1 MVFHDLLFQDGEM
14 EGVSQFK
21 ELIYTMKVQ
30 EIGED
35 TLRKGNFSVKWC
47 YSYLCA
53 ETRVNLPAKEI

>member
-30 EIGED
+30 DVGED
-35 TLRKGNFSVKWC
+35 ILVWKEGREGFFSVT
-47 YSYLCA
+47 L
-53 ETRVNLPAKEI
+53 